1 MLEIQQS
8 PLPKHSNPF
17 RLILDS
23 SAECVPSDHA
33 QSESQQELKPLSL
46 STDDIDE
53 RMSRLKRRSITF
65 DSLNHT
71 NTFNSQDPSFLVV
84 SPKKSH
90 NENFTTPRTYR
101 ELLNEID
108 LNMVV
113 LRHVKFHYSHV
124 IGSILVKNICFSKQV
139 SIRYTLDDWKTYRD
153 DPAVYKPTRPSD
165 IDIFSFDLDLSSDDI
180 FNHQVTLQ
188 FAVHYKISP
197 DAKQIAEGIKA
208 DYWDNNH
215 DKNYKICFQIELPK
229 ISSLSHDYILESDGS
244 SSYEDAFSKELSR
257 SHSPQREEISTPMY
271 PRSPVKRIKSIL
283 KNKNSLDLRRVKSFH
298 AGDIQG
304 DVQGVGKPANEID
317 SICYDL
323 ITPSPSSAKKASTNP
338 AKRSNTWPGFA
349 QGLSKIYPQNQD
361 SAKSKDESDIK
372 FLSSGIHELSVANSM
387 IDSMSSFY

>member
-1 MLEIQQS
+1 MLEIQQN
-8 PLPKHSNPF
+8 PLQKHANPF
-17 RLILDS
+17 LLILDS
-23 SAECVPSDHA
+23 SAECMPSDHA
-33 QSESQQELKPLSL
+33 QSDSQQDLKPLSL

-53 RMSRLKRRSITF
+53 RMLRIKRRSITF
-65 DSLNHT
+65 DNLNQT

-124 IGSILVKNICFSKQV
+124 IGSILVKNICFSKHV

-197 DAKQIAEGIKA
+197 DAKQIAEGVKS

-229 ISSLSHDYILESDGS
+229 ISSLSHDYVLESDGS
-244 SSYEDAFSKELSR
+244 SSYEDTFTKELSR
-257 SHSPQREEISTPMY
+257 SHSPRREEVSPVLY

-283 KNKNSLDLRRVKSFH
+283 KNKNCLDLRRVKSFH

-304 DVQGVGKPANEID
+304 AAKPASEIE

-323 ITPSPSSAKKASTNP
+323 ITPSPSSVRKATAASP
-338 AKRSNTWPGFA
+338 AKRSSTWPGFA
-349 QGLSKIYPQNQD
+349 QGLSKIYPQSQD
-361 SAKSKDESDIK
+361 SARSKEESDVK
-372 FLSSGIHELSVANSM
+372 FLSSGLHELSPANSM
-387 IDSMSSFY
+387 LDSMSSFY